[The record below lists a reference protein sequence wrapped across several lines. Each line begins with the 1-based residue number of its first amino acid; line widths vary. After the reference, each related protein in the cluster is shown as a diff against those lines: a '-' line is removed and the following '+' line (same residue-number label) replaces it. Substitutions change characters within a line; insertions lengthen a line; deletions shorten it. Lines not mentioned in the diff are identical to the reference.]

1 MELIIC
7 SIYNTDTV
15 QTMMEGVK
23 KQLHDTIITDE
34 DIAFHWS
41 ILTIEVEKEE
51 GAVLL
56 GMMMNLFITIR
67 FFSKSLME
75 MYKQEAKK
83 STQKSK
89 PLRRKLHKTTCNG
102 YSCHDLY
109 GCCHQ
114 SAMVNNNTCT

>member
-1 MELIIC
+1 MVVKLIWKVDG
-7 SIYNTDTV
+7 S
-15 QTMMEGVK
+15 VK
-23 KQLHDTIITDE
+23 KQLHDTVITDE

-56 GMMMNLFITIR
+56 GMMVNLFITIR
-67 FFSKSLME
+67 GFSFSKSLME

-89 PLRRKLHKTTCNG
+89 SLRRKLTTQDN
-102 YSCHDLY
+102 
-109 GCCHQ
+109 
-114 SAMVNNNTCT
+114 M

>member
-1 MELIIC
+1 
-7 SIYNTDTV
+7 
-15 QTMMEGVK
+15 MMEGVK

-56 GMMMNLFITIR
+56 GMMVNLFITIR
-67 FFSKSLME
+67 GFSFSKSLE
-75 MYKQEAKK
+75 IYKQEAKK

-89 PLRRKLHKTTCNG
+89 SLRRKLTTQDN
-102 YSCHDLY
+102 
-109 GCCHQ
+109 
-114 SAMVNNNTCT
+114 M

>member
-1 MELIIC
+1 
-7 SIYNTDTV
+7 
-15 QTMMEGVK
+15 MEGVK

-41 ILTIEVEKEE
+41 ILTIEVEKE

-67 FFSKSLME
+67 GFSFSTSLME

-89 PLRRKLHKTTCNG
+89 SLRRKLTTQDN
-102 YSCHDLY
+102 
-109 GCCHQ
+109 
-114 SAMVNNNTCT
+114 M

>member
-1 MELIIC
+1 
-7 SIYNTDTV
+7 
-15 QTMMEGVK
+15 MEGVK

-56 GMMMNLFITIR
+56 AMMVNLFITIR
-67 FFSKSLME
+67 GFFSKLLME

-89 PLRRKLHKTTCNG
+89 PLRRKLTTQDN
-102 YSCHDLY
+102 
-109 GCCHQ
+109 
-114 SAMVNNNTCT
+114 M